1 MMIYEK
7 LKKAMREKRIKQ
19 QTVADTMGI
28 TKSFLSLIMSGQR
41 RMTAADFLAICLVL
55 DEDPAAYMACDEL
68 ATVRIRAERGH
79 GHGEA

>member
-1 MMIYEK
+1 MMIYEQ

-19 QTVADTMGI
+19 QAVADTMGV

-55 DEDPAAYMACDEL
+55 GEDPAHYFGCDEL
-68 ATVRIRAERGH
+68 ATVRIRAERGKD
-79 GHGEA
+79 